1 LRVLGAVDLRDA
13 TGAEPARLLA
23 QPKRLAL
30 FLVLA
35 LAGRGRFVRRDRL
48 LAMFWPELDAE
59 RGRHALRQ
67 ALYVLRAALGKD
79 LIVSRGDEE
88 VGISA
93 SALWCDAHEL
103 ETLLA
108 AGRREEALA
117 LYAGELLP
125 CFHAPGVSP
134 EFEHWLDAERARL
147 RDAAA
152 GAAWCLSADCLSRS
166 TPEQAALWARRA
178 GGIRPDD
185 EAGVRR
191 LMRLLEDAGD
201 RLGVLRE
208 YDALERRLR
217 DDGSSPSAET
227 RALKARLLRQD
238 TTQFPADPQEQRT
251 ASMPTGAALR
261 EDLPG
266 PPLPAIGPA
275 QAEYGSMPRRGPEP
289 GPRRA
294 VQLRS
299 AVRAAVLFLL
309 VASGVVAARGFTD
322 ASRAGDQASP
332 LPSLQPPGTHSPV
345 ASRLFEEGLRAHYRE
360 NVRAAYR
367 LFAAAL
373 AEDSSFALAAYY
385 AGLSLERVGSGGPG
399 RSPTAASLFERAQR
413 LAADAPERDRLL
425 ITLHESRSELPRY
438 AAVAESLA
446 SRHPAEP
453 AGQLALGVL
462 RFYSGD
468 YPRAVEHARRVLALD
483 STVNGP
489 ACYAC
494 DALELMINA
503 YVYADSLPAAERA
516 ARDGVRREPAS
527 ARAWVH
533 LSAVLGRV
541 RRLDDAMAA
550 HRRAEALEP
559 DAVDRWRPVWMALL
573 ADDYDGAGQLVAS
586 RLRLDGATAD
596 SHWWR
601 LIILRHQGRLTE
613 ALAAAR
619 DLERMAGLEGKLAV
633 AQILFEGGRFREA
646 ALGFERLALEA
657 RSRLPASAGGQA
669 RHISWQLAHAAT
681 AWAAA
686 GDTVRLA
693 GIADSIQVIANQS
706 AYGRDWRLP
715 AYVRGLLWQARGL
728 PDRAASEFRN
738 ALYSPGE
745 GFTRTNLEL
754 ARTLLQLGRAVE
766 AVPILRSALR
776 GPVEGSNFYATP
788 CPRGSSRTAASRRRR

>member
-1 LRVLGAVDLRDA
+1 
-13 TGAEPARLLA
+13 
-23 QPKRLAL
+23 
-30 FLVLA
+30 
-35 LAGRGRFVRRDRL
+35 
-48 LAMFWPELDAE
+48 
-59 RGRHALRQ
+59 
-67 ALYVLRAALGKD
+67 
-79 LIVSRGDEE
+79 
-88 VGISA
+88 
-93 SALWCDAHEL
+93 
-103 ETLLA
+103 
-108 AGRREEALA
+108 
-117 LYAGELLP
+117 
-125 CFHAPGVSP
+125 
-134 EFEHWLDAERARL
+134 
-147 RDAAA
+147 
-152 GAAWCLSADCLSRS
+152 
-166 TPEQAALWARRA
+166 
-178 GGIRPDD
+178 
-185 EAGVRR
+185 
-191 LMRLLEDAGD
+191 
-201 RLGVLRE
+201 
-208 YDALERRLR
+208 
-217 DDGSSPSAET
+217 
-227 RALKARLLRQD
+227 
-238 TTQFPADPQEQRT
+238 
-251 ASMPTGAALR
+251 
-261 EDLPG
+261 
-266 PPLPAIGPA
+266 
-275 QAEYGSMPRRGPEP
+275 
-289 GPRRA
+289 
-294 VQLRS
+294 
-299 AVRAAVLFLL
+299 
-309 VASGVVAARGFTD
+309 
-322 ASRAGDQASP
+322 
-332 LPSLQPPGTHSPV
+332 
-345 ASRLFEEGLRAHYRE
+345 
-360 NVRAAYR
+360 
-367 LFAAAL
+367 
-373 AEDSSFALAAYY
+373 
-385 AGLSLERVGSGGPG
+385 
-399 RSPTAASLFERAQR
+399 
-413 LAADAPERDRLL
+413 
-425 ITLHESRSELPRY
+425 
-438 AAVAESLA
+438 
-446 SRHPAEP
+446 
-453 AGQLALGVL
+453 VL

-613 ALAAAR
+613 ALASAR

-776 GPVEGSNFYATP
+776 GPVEGSNFYATRTEVHELLARAFDAANRRDSAAVYYGTVASVWGSADP
-788 CPRGSSRTAASRRRR
+788 VLRPRARVAQHRAKQLKL